1 MSLTSILDYKNKS
14 FKDFRDFLNDNFP
27 TPKLESSAKLVA
39 EPLSD
44 NSALIGTAY
53 DYLLRFYLEKLNS
66 EKTINSGW
74 VAESAVKKYFR
85 KESIRLDPGVNVRK
99 LSYEELDEMTNAIWE
114 QSQRVNEQLEQS
126 QMIHSEFI
134 RSDNPDNSK
143 IIECCLFLARLDT
156 VFRIGWQGRKYITF
170 IPEEE
175 NDITD
180 LKQLIEACD
189 FDLFK
194 PQKTAIL
201 NPTFGE
207 GSHLV
212 KGADADVLVDNLLID
227 IKVTR
232 ELKLKRSYL
241 NQLIGYYILYLIGG
255 IDQSSGAKI
264 DTLGIYFARHNFL
277 WTIHINELA
286 DLSKFDRAKD
296 FLMKK
301 LKK

>member
-14 FKDFRDFLNDNFP
+14 FRDFRDFLNENFP

-39 EPLSD
+39 EPLSA

-53 DYLLRFYLEKLNS
+53 DYLLRFHLEKLF
-66 EKTINSGW
+66 EKKVISKSW

-85 KESIRLDPGVNVRK
+85 TESITPDSGINLTK
-99 LSYEELDEMTNAIWE
+99 LSYEKLDKMTRAIWE
-114 QSQRVNEQLEQS
+114 QSQRVHEHLDQS
-126 QMIHSEFI
+126 KMTYQEFVV
-134 RSDNPDNSK
+134 SQNPDNYK

-156 VFRIGWQGRKYITF
+156 VFRIGWKGRKYITF
-170 IPEEE
+170 LPEEE

-180 LKQLIEACD
+180 LKQLIEVCD
-189 FDLFK
+189 FNLFK

-212 KGADADVLVDNLLID
+212 KGADADILIDNLLID

-255 IDQSSGAKI
+255 IDQNSDAKI

-286 DLSKFDRAKD
+286 DSSKFDSAKD